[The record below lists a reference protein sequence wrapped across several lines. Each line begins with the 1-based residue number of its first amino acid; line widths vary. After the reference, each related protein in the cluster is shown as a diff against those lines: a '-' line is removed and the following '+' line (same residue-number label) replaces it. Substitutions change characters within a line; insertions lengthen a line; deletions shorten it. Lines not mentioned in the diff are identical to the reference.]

1 MTEKNNKTVTII
13 LISIFVVLIVFAFI
27 AIKIFQKKQNI
38 ALENHFIN
46 VSLITSVHP
55 SLPWKFSAKEPNII
69 IQPGKVKTIEYIV
82 ENPSNRTTFG
92 VATFQYHPKE
102 LGNYFTKL
110 NCFCFD
116 KQTLKAG
123 ENSKY
128 SLVILIDP
136 KVTKDSKTKD
146 IKEVIMQFTFF
157 DYNEFK
163 NGQN

>member
-1 MTEKNNKTVTII
+1 MVEKKNKKITII
-13 LISIFVVLIVFAFI
+13 LISIFVLVAALSFVT
-27 AIKIFQKKQNI
+27 IKIFQKKQNI
-38 ALENHFIN
+38 ALENQFIN
-46 VSLITSVHP
+46 VRLITSVHP
-55 SLPWKFSAKEPNII
+55 SLPWKFSAKEPNLII
-69 IQPGKVKTIEYIV
+69 KPGEVKTIEYIE
-82 ENPSNRTTFG
+82 ENQSNRTTFG

-136 KVTKDSKTKD
+136 EVTKDSKTKD
-146 IKEVIMQFTFF
+146 IKEVIMQFIFF
-157 DYNEFK
+157 DYDEFK
-163 NGQN
+163 KGQT

>member
-1 MTEKNNKTVTII
+1 MIEKNNKAVTIV
-13 LISIFVVLIVFAFI
+13 LISIFVLLAVFFFI
-27 AIKIFQKKQNI
+27 TIKIFQKKQNI
-38 ALENHFIN
+38 ALESHFIN
-46 VSLITSVHP
+46 VRLITSVHP
-55 SLPWKFSAKEPNII
+55 SLPWKFSAKEPNIKI
-69 IQPGKVKTIEYIV
+69 KPGEVKTIEYIV
-82 ENPSNRTTFG
+82 ENSSNKTTFG

-123 ENSKY
+123 ENNKY

-136 KVTKDSKTKD
+136 EVIKDSKTKD

-157 DYNEFK
+157 DYDEFK
-163 NGQN
+163 KGQT

>member
-1 MTEKNNKTVTII
+1 MAEKNNKKIIII
-13 LISIFVVLIVFAFI
+13 LISIFVLVVVLSFV

-46 VSLITSVHP
+46 VRLITSVHP
-55 SLPWKFSAKEPNII
+55 SLPWKFSTKEPNIKI
-69 IQPGKVKTIEYIV
+69 KLGEVKTIEYIV

-92 VATFQYHPKE
+92 VATFQYHPKK

-136 KVTKDSKTKD
+136 EVTKDSKTKD
-146 IKEVIMQFTFF
+146 IKEVIMQFIFF
-157 DYNEFK
+157 DYDEFK
-163 NGQN
+163 KGQT

>member
-1 MTEKNNKTVTII
+1 MTEKNNKTVTVI
-13 LISIFVVLIVFAFI
+13 LISIFLLFAVFSFI
-27 AIKIFQKKQNI
+27 AIKIFQKKQYI
-38 ALENHFIN
+38 ASEKHFIN
-46 VSLITSVHP
+46 VRLITSVHS
-55 SLPWKFSAKEPNII
+55 SLPWNFLTKESNIKI
-69 IQPGKVKTIEYIV
+69 KPGEVKTIEYIV
-82 ENPSNRTTFG
+82 ENPTNKTTFG

-123 ENSKY
+123 ENNKY

-136 KVTKDSKTKD
+136 EITKDNKTKD

-163 NGQN
+163 KG

>member
-1 MTEKNNKTVTII
+1 MAEKNNKKIIII
-13 LISIFVVLIVFAFI
+13 LISIFVLVVVLSFV

-46 VSLITSVHP
+46 VRLITSVHP
-55 SLPWKFSAKEPNII
+55 SLPWKFSTKEPNIKI
-69 IQPGKVKTIEYIV
+69 KLGEVKTIEYIV

-128 SLVILIDP
+128 SLVILIHP
-136 KVTKDSKTKD
+136 EVTKDSKTKD

-157 DYNEFK
+157 DYDEFK
-163 NGQN
+163 KGQT

>member
-1 MTEKNNKTVTII
+1 MTEKNNKAVTIV
-13 LISIFVVLIVFAFI
+13 LISIFVLLVVLFFI
-27 AIKIFQKKQNI
+27 TIKIFQKKQNI
-38 ALENHFIN
+38 TLESYFIN
-46 VSLITSVHP
+46 VRLITSVHP
-55 SLPWKFSAKEPNII
+55 SLPWKFSAKEPNIKI
-69 IQPGKVKTIEYIV
+69 KPGEVKTIEYIV
-82 ENPSNRTTFG
+82 ENPSNKTTFG

-136 KVTKDSKTKD
+136 EVTKDSKTKD
-146 IKEVIMQFTFF
+146 IKEVIIQFTFF
-157 DYNEFK
+157 DYNKFK

>member
-1 MTEKNNKTVTII
+1 MVEKNNKKITII
-13 LISIFVVLIVFAFI
+13 LISIFVLVVTLSFV

-38 ALENHFIN
+38 TLESHFIN
-46 VSLITSVHP
+46 LRLITSVHP
-55 SLPWKFSAKEPNII
+55 SLPWKFSTKEPNIKI
-69 IQPGKVKTIEYIV
+69 KPGEVKTVEYIV
-82 ENPSNRTTFG
+82 ENTSNKTTFG
-92 VATFQYHPKE
+92 VATFQYYPKE

-128 SLVILIDP
+128 SLVIIIDP
-136 KVTKDSKTKD
+136 EVTKDSKTKD

-157 DYNEFK
+157 DYDKFK
-163 NGQN
+163 KGQT

>member
-1 MTEKNNKTVTII
+1 MVKKNNKTLTIV
-13 LISIFVVLIVFAFI
+13 LVSIFVLLVVLSFV

-46 VSLITSVHP
+46 VRLITSVHP
-55 SLPWKFSAKEPNII
+55 SLPWKFSAKEPNLKIK
-69 IQPGKVKTIEYIV
+69 PGEVKTIEYIV
-82 ENPSNRTTFG
+82 ENPSNKTTFG
-92 VATFQYHPKE
+92 VATFQYYPKE

-123 ENSKY
+123 ENNKY

-136 KVTKDSKTKD
+136 EVTKDSKTKD

-163 NGQN
+163 KG

>member
-1 MTEKNNKTVTII
+1 MTEKNNKKITII
-13 LISIFVVLIVFAFI
+13 LISIFVLVITLSFL

-38 ALENHFIN
+38 TIEKYFIN
-46 VSLITSVHP
+46 VRLITSVHP
-55 SLPWKFSAKEPNII
+55 SLPWKFSAKEPYIKI
-69 IQPGKVKTIEYIV
+69 KPGEVKTIEYIV
-82 ENPSNRTTFG
+82 ENPSNKTTFG

-123 ENSKY
+123 ENNKY

-136 KVTKDSKTKD
+136 EVTKDSKTKD

-157 DYNEFK
+157 DYDEFK
-163 NGQN
+163 KS

>member
-1 MTEKNNKTVTII
+1 MTEKNSKAVTIV
-13 LISIFVVLIVFAFI
+13 LISIFVLLVVLFFI
-27 AIKIFQKKQNI
+27 TIKIFQKKQNI
-38 ALENHFIN
+38 TLENHFIK

-55 SLPWKFSAKEPNII
+55 SLPWKFSAKEPNIRI
-69 IQPGKVKTIEYIV
+69 KPGEVKTIEYIV
-82 ENPSNRTTFG
+82 ENPSNKTTFG

-157 DYNEFK
+157 DYDEFK
-163 NGQN
+163 KS

>member
-1 MTEKNNKTVTII
+1 MTEKNNKTVTVI
-13 LISIFVVLIVFAFI
+13 LISIFVLLIAFSFV

-46 VSLITSVHP
+46 VRLITSVHP
-55 SLPWKFSAKEPNII
+55 SLPWKFSAKEPNIKI
-69 IQPGKVKTIEYIV
+69 KPGEVKTIEYIV
-82 ENPSNRTTFG
+82 ENPSNETTFG
-92 VATFQYHPKE
+92 IATFQYHPKE

-123 ENSKY
+123 ENNKY

-157 DYNEFK
+157 DYEEFK
-163 NGQN
+163 KG

>member
-1 MTEKNNKTVTII
+1 MIEKNNKTATVV
-13 LISIFVVLIVFAFI
+13 LISIFILLVVLFFI
-27 AIKIFQKKQNI
+27 TIKIFQKRQNI
-38 ALENHFIN
+38 SLENYFIN
-46 VSLITSVHP
+46 VRLITSVHP

-69 IQPGKVKTIEYIV
+69 IQPGEVTTIEYIV
-82 ENPSNRTTFG
+82 ENLSNRTTFG

-102 LGNYFTKL
+102 LGHYFTKL

-123 ENSKY
+123 ENNKY

-136 KVTKDSKTKD
+136 EVTKDSKTKD

-157 DYNEFK
+157 DYDEFK
-163 NGQN
+163 KGQT

>member
-1 MTEKNNKTVTII
+1 MAKKNNKTVIAI
-13 LISIFVVLIVFAFI
+13 LISIIVLLVVFSFI
-27 AIKIFQKKQNI
+27 AIKIFQKEKNI
-38 ALENHFIN
+38 VLENNFIN
-46 VSLITSVHP
+46 VRLITSVHP
-55 SLPWKFSAKEPNII
+55 SLPWKFSAKEPNIKI
-69 IQPGKVKTIEYIV
+69 KPGEVKTIEYIV
-82 ENPSNRTTFG
+82 ENPSNKTTFG
-92 VATFQYHPKE
+92 IATFQYHPKE

-123 ENSKY
+123 ENNKY

-136 KVTKDSKTKD
+136 EVTKDSKTKD

>member
-1 MTEKNNKTVTII
+1 MTAKNNKTVTVI
-13 LISIFVVLIVFAFI
+13 LISIFVLLVVFSFI
-27 AIKIFQKKQNI
+27 GIKIFQKKKNI

-46 VSLITSVHP
+46 VRLITSVHP
-55 SLPWKFSAKEPNII
+55 SLPWKFSAKESNIKI
-69 IQPGKVKTIEYIV
+69 KPGVIKTIEYIV
-82 ENPSNRTTFG
+82 ENPSNETTFG
-92 VATFQYHPKE
+92 IATFQYHPKE

-146 IKEVIMQFTFF
+146 IKEVIMQFIFF
-157 DYNEFK
+157 DYDQFK
-163 NGQN
+163 KDQT

>member
-1 MTEKNNKTVTII
+1 MTEKNNKVVTIV
-13 LISIFVVLIVFAFI
+13 LISIFVLLVVLFFI
-27 AIKIFQKKQNI
+27 TIKIFQKKQNI
-38 ALENHFIN
+38 TLESYFIN
-46 VSLITSVHP
+46 VRLITSVHP
-55 SLPWKFSAKEPNII
+55 SLPWKFLAKEPNVKIK
-69 IQPGKVKTIEYIV
+69 PGEVKTIEYIV
-82 ENPSNRTTFG
+82 ENPSNKTTFG

-136 KVTKDSKTKD
+136 KMTKDSKTKD

-157 DYNEFK
+157 DYDEFK
-163 NGQN
+163 KS

>member
-1 MTEKNNKTVTII
+1 MTEKNNKTVTVI
-13 LISIFVVLIVFAFI
+13 LISIIVLLVVFSFI
-27 AIKIFQKKQNI
+27 AIKIFQKEKNI
-38 ALENHFIN
+38 VLKNNFIN
-46 VSLITSVHP
+46 VRLITSVHP
-55 SLPWKFSAKEPNII
+55 SLPWKFSAKEPNIKI
-69 IQPGKVKTIEYIV
+69 KPGEVKTIEYIV
-82 ENPSNRTTFG
+82 ENPSNKTTFG
-92 VATFQYHPKE
+92 IATFQYHPKE

-136 KVTKDSKTKD
+136 EVTKDNKTKD

-157 DYNEFK
+157 DYDEFK
-163 NGQN
+163 KG

>member
-1 MTEKNNKTVTII
+1 MTEKNNKAVTIV
-13 LISIFVVLIVFAFI
+13 LISIFVLLAVFFFI
-27 AIKIFQKKQNI
+27 TIKIFQKKQNI
-38 ALENHFIN
+38 TLESHFIN
-46 VSLITSVHP
+46 VRLITSVHP
-55 SLPWKFSAKEPNII
+55 SLPWQFSTKEPNIKI
-69 IQPGKVKTIEYIV
+69 KPGEVKTIEYIV
-82 ENPSNRTTFG
+82 ENLSNKTTFG

-146 IKEVIMQFTFF
+146 IKEVIMQFIFF
-157 DYNEFK
+157 DYNEFQK
-163 NGQN
+163 GQT

>member
-1 MTEKNNKTVTII
+1 M
-13 LISIFVVLIVFAFI
+13 
-27 AIKIFQKKQNI
+27 
-38 ALENHFIN
+38 
-46 VSLITSVHP
+46 SLITSVHP
-55 SLPWKFSAKEPNII
+55 SLPWKFSTKEPNII
-69 IQPGKVKTIEYIV
+69 IKPGKVKTIEYIV

-123 ENSKY
+123 ENNKY

-136 KVTKDSKTKD
+136 EVTKDSKTKD

-157 DYNEFK
+157 DYDEFK
-163 NGQN
+163 KGQT

>member
-1 MTEKNNKTVTII
+1 MTEKNNKTVTAI
-13 LISIFVVLIVFAFI
+13 LISIFVLLAVFSFI

-38 ALENHFIN
+38 VLKNHFIN
-46 VSLITSVHP
+46 VRLITSVHP

-69 IQPGKVKTIEYIV
+69 IQPGEVTTIEYIV
-82 ENPSNRTTFG
+82 ENLSNRTTFG

-102 LGNYFTKL
+102 LGHYFTKL

-123 ENSKY
+123 ENNKY

-136 KVTKDSKTKD
+136 KVTKDNKTKD

-157 DYNEFK
+157 DYDKFEK
-163 NGQN
+163 G

>member
-1 MTEKNNKTVTII
+1 MIEKNNKKITII
-13 LISIFVVLIVFAFI
+13 LISIFTLVVALSFV

-38 ALENHFIN
+38 VLENHFIN
-46 VSLITSVHP
+46 VRLITSVHP
-55 SLPWKFSAKEPNII
+55 SLPWKFSAKEPNIKI
-69 IQPGKVKTIEYIV
+69 KPGEVKTVEYIV
-82 ENPSNRTTFG
+82 ENTSNKTTFG

-123 ENSKY
+123 ENNKY

-136 KVTKDSKTKD
+136 EVIKDSKTKD

-157 DYNEFK
+157 DYDKFK
-163 NGQN
+163 KGQT

>member
-1 MTEKNNKTVTII
+1 MAEKNNKKIIII
-13 LISIFVVLIVFAFI
+13 LISIFVLVVVLSFV

-46 VSLITSVHP
+46 VRLITSVHP
-55 SLPWKFSAKEPNII
+55 SLPWKFSTKEPNIKI
-69 IQPGKVKTIEYIV
+69 KPGEVKTIEYIV
-82 ENPSNRTTFG
+82 ENPSNKTTFG

-123 ENSKY
+123 ENNKY

-136 KVTKDSKTKD
+136 EVTKDSKTKD

-157 DYNEFK
+157 DYDEFK
-163 NGQN
+163 KGQT

>member
-1 MTEKNNKTVTII
+1 MVKKNNKTLTIV
-13 LISIFVVLIVFAFI
+13 LVSIFVLLVVLSFV
-27 AIKIFQKKQNI
+27 AIKISQKKQNI

-46 VSLITSVHP
+46 MRLITSVHP
-55 SLPWKFSAKEPNII
+55 SLPWKFSAKEPNIKI
-69 IQPGKVKTIEYIV
+69 KPGEVKTIEYIV
-82 ENPSNRTTFG
+82 ENPSNKTTVG
-92 VATFQYHPKE
+92 VATFQYYPKE

-123 ENSKY
+123 ENNKY

-136 KVTKDSKTKD
+136 EVTKDSKTKD

-157 DYNEFK
+157 DYEEFK
-163 NGQN
+163 KG